1 MDSQKIFKPFDQ
13 KEVRK
18 LLDKQADIY
27 TDSDTDKKTKE
38 EVDKENQEAMD
49 QPIVGYRI
57 MEKMGSGGTA
67 VVFKAENISNNQ
79 IIALKLLYPGKTK
92 NKRVLEQFINDG
104 MMLMRFRHPNIL
116 EGIDFGISKEMYFLA
131 LELVKGQSLDTFLDK
146 GYYFTEKDTFRV
158 AYQIAKALE
167 YLNKNNVVHRDV
179 KPANI
184 ILMEKGVVKLCDF
197 AYALDISRLRE
208 FQGKIDFTC
217 GTVEYISPEQ
227 AQGSKKLDI
236 RSDIYSL
243 GMTCIHMLTSKVPFT
258 GKPREIMQQQIF
270 TRINL
275 KDILKISKNGRLII
289 QKMISKSP
297 DDRMSASELVILLKK
312 MLVQLSKKK
321 KS

>member
-208 FQGKIDFTC
+208 F
-217 GTVEYISPEQ
+217 
-227 AQGSKKLDI
+227 
-236 RSDIYSL
+236 
-243 GMTCIHMLTSKVPFT
+243 
-258 GKPREIMQQQIF
+258 
-270 TRINL
+270 
-275 KDILKISKNGRLII
+275 
-289 QKMISKSP
+289 
-297 DDRMSASELVILLKK
+297 
-312 MLVQLSKKK
+312 
-321 KS
+321 